1 MGVFKVVKLL
11 DPINNTVITG
21 GLVPKGEYDNSTD
34 YAVGDFVSYGGS
46 SYVMYVNA
54 GAGTLPTD
62 TTKWQLVAE
71 AGSDGAAGSV
81 SFARSFAIMG
91 A

>member
-21 GLVPKGEYDNSTD
+21 GLVPKGEYDNTTD
-34 YAVGDFVSYGGS
+34 YAVGDFVSYNGS

-54 GAGTLPTD
+54 VAGTLPTD
-62 TTKWQLVAE
+62 TTKWQLVAS
-71 AGSDGAAGSV
+71 AGTAGTDGII
-81 SFARSFAIMG
+81 SFSREFAFMG